1 METTN
6 LDKIKAKLQKLMR
19 LYNGA
24 KAINSEGEANAAAA
38 AIQRLL
44 THYNLSMGDVSRE
57 EQEKDVVKENVM
69 SCYRFKS
76 IGGDWEF
83 KLMFVVCKWNFCKVF
98 RYGKTK
104 DKNMIFFG
112 KEENMETVKWL
123 YNMLCERFV
132 AFGKKRYKEYQETME
147 YKMKP
152 IGLDTY
158 LRRYLEGCSQGLDV
172 KFKEESDR
180 EKAQNEDKDYSTKVT
195 ALVVRT
201 GAEIDEYVGHKFGGY
216 TKGRAMPSAK
226 RDSCFTYGFKDGKN
240 TQINKGISE
249 SKQAQTSKVKLLK

>member
-1 METTN
+1 MEATN
-6 LDKIKAKLQKLMR
+6 LDKIKTKLQKLMR
-19 LYNGA
+19 LYEGA
-24 KAINSEGEANAAAA
+24 KKINSEGEANAAAA

-44 THYNLSMGDVSRE
+44 TQYNLTMGDVSQE
-57 EQEKDVVKENVM
+57 EQERDVVKENIM
-69 SCYRFKS
+69 SCYRFKF

-83 KLMFVVCKWNFCKVF
+83 KLMFVICKWNFCKVF
-98 RYGKTK
+98 RYGKQK

-123 YNMLCERFV
+123 YNMLCEKFI
-132 AFGKKRYKEYQETME
+132 AFGKNRYKEYQETMD
-147 YKMKP
+147 YLVKP

-158 LRRYLEGCSQGLDV
+158 LRRYLEGCAAGLDM

-180 EKAQNEDKDYSTKVT
+180 EKVQNEDKDYGTKVT

-201 GAEIDEYVGHKFGGY
+201 GAEIDTYVAQKFGGY
-216 TKGRAMPSAK
+216 AKGRKQPNAK
-226 RDSCFTYGFKDGKN
+226 HDSCFAFGVKDGKN
-240 TQINKGISE
+240 TQIHKGVSE

>member
-1 METTN
+1 MEATN
-6 LDKIKAKLQKLMR
+6 LDKIKTKLQKLMR
-19 LYNGA
+19 LYEGA
-24 KAINSEGEANAAAA
+24 KKINSEGEANAAAA

-44 THYNLSMGDVSRE
+44 TQYNLTMGDVSQE
-57 EQEKDVVKENVM
+57 EQDRDVVKENIM

-132 AFGKKRYKEYQETME
+132 SFGKARYKEYQETMD
-147 YKMKP
+147 YLAKP

-158 LRRYLEGCSQGLDV
+158 LRRYLEGCAKGLDA
-172 KFKEESDR
+172 KFQEEADR
-180 EKAQNEDKDYSTKVT
+180 EKIQNEDKNYSAKVT
-195 ALVVRT
+195 ALVVRN
-201 GAEIDEYVGHKFGGY
+201 GAEIDKYVGEKFVGY
-216 TKGRAMPSAK
+216 QKGRAMPSAK
-226 RDSCFTYGFKDGKN
+226 RDSCFAYGFKDGKN
-240 TQINKGISE
+240 TQINKQVEASTKAQA
-249 SKQAQTSKVKLLK
+249 SKIKLLK

>member
-1 METTN
+1 MEATN
-6 LDKIKAKLQKLMR
+6 LDKIKTKLQKLMR
-19 LYNGA
+19 LYEGA
-24 KAINSEGEANAAAA
+24 KKINSEGEANAAAA

-44 THYNLSMGDVSRE
+44 TQYNLTMGDVSQE
-57 EQEKDVVKENVM
+57 EQEKDVVKESVM

-132 AFGKKRYKEYQETME
+132 KFGKDRYKQYQDTLEYQ
-147 YKMKP
+147 MKP

-158 LRRYLEGCSQGLDV
+158 LRRYLEGCSKGLDM
-172 KFKEESDR
+172 KFKEEADR
-180 EKAQNEDKDYSTKVT
+180 EKVQNEDKDYGTKVT
-195 ALVVRT
+195 ALVVRN
-201 GAEIDEYVGHKFGGY
+201 GAEIDKYVGEKFGGY
-216 TKGRAMPSAK
+216 QKGRAMPSAK
-226 RDSCFTYGFKDGKN
+226 HDSCYAYGVKDGKN
-240 TQINKGISE
+240 TQINKQVETST
-249 SKQAQTSKVKLLK
+249 KAQASKVKLLK

>member
-1 METTN
+1 MEATN
-6 LDKIKAKLQKLMR
+6 LDKIKTKLQKLMR

-44 THYNLSMGDVSRE
+44 TQYNLTMGDVSQE
-57 EQEKDVVKENVM
+57 EQERDVVKENVM

-83 KLMFVVCKWNFCKVF
+83 KLMFIVCKWNFCKVF

-132 AFGKKRYKEYQETME
+132 AFGKKRYKEYQDTMD
-147 YKMKP
+147 YLTNP

-158 LRRYLEGCSQGLDV
+158 LRRYLEGCAVGLDM
-172 KFKEESDR
+172 KFKEESDL
-180 EKAQNEDKDYSTKVT
+180 EKAKNEDKDYGTKVT

-201 GAEIDEYVGHKFGGY
+201 GAEIDKYVGEKFGGT
-216 TKGRAMPSAK
+216 TKGRAQPNAK
-226 RDSCFTYGFKDGKN
+226 RDSCFGFGVKDGKN
-240 TQINKGISE
+240 TQIHKGVSE
-249 SKQAQTSKVKLLK
+249 SRQTQTSKVKLLK

>member
-1 METTN
+1 ME
-6 LDKIKAKLQKLMR
+6 
-19 LYNGA
+19 
-24 KAINSEGEANAAAA
+24 EANAAAA

-44 THYNLSMGDVSRE
+44 TQYNLSMADVSQE
-57 EQEKDVVKENVM
+57 EQEKDTVKENVM

-132 AFGKKRYKEYQETME
+132 AFGKNRYKEYQNTSE
-147 YKMKP
+147 YANKP

-158 LRRYLEGCSQGLDV
+158 LRRYLEGCARGLDV
-172 KFKEESDR
+172 KLQEEADEAKR
-180 EKAQNEDKDYSTKVT
+180 ESEDKDYGTKVT
-195 ALVVRT
+195 ALVVRN
-201 GAEIDEYVGHKFGGY
+201 GAEIDTYVSNKFGGY
-216 TKGRAMPSAK
+216 QKGRAMPSAK
-226 RDSCFTYGFKDGKN
+226 RDSCYAYGFKDGKN
-240 TQINKGISE
+240 TQINKQVGE
-249 SKQAQTSKVKLLK
+249 STKAQASRVKLLK